1 MSTYCI
7 SEILAEIEGIMI
19 DIISPY
25 NLSILQISPPLLQ
38 KTNILTG
45 SPPNS
50 IKTIKD
56 QG

>member
-7 SEILAEIEGIMI
+7 RDIFAEIEGIMI
-19 DIISPY
+19 NIISLY
-25 NLSILQISPPLLQ
+25 NLSILQISPSLLQ

-50 IKTIKD
+50 IKTIID
-56 QG
+56 HS

>member
-1 MSTYCI
+1 MSTDCI